1 MGERLN
7 KTRVMLQHAR
17 EKIIENTKRN
27 IYMVLICVYLI
38 GMTIWNMSTLYVV
51 GDIDLRLFYILIIDG
66 FNTPIFIVTG
76 LVLTGKTKMLQ
87 LDNESTRTITTLE
100 RDIALAKQ
108 ENENLKEIQQ
118 LNNIIGDLNEQ
129 LHKQKESFL
138 EKLGYEREI
147 AEYRCQ
153 IAARDGKVPDA
164 IESNKD
170 WNDSNKTIKIME
182 ESEQSSDP
190 PK

>member
-1 MGERLN
+1 MN

-38 GMTIWNMSTLYVV
+38 GMTIWNMSTLYLV

-129 LHKQKESFL
+129 LHKQKENFL

-153 IAARDGKVPDA
+153 LAARDGKVPDA

-170 WNDSNKTIKIME
+170 WNDKNQSIKIVE
-182 ESEQSSDP
+182 EQTDAPE
-190 PK
+190 